1 MSPSVAR
8 STEEIDHYTILGLSG
23 ATQLS
28 PDTLRTAYRRALLLH
43 HPDKVV
49 AQKAVQIPRE
59 VPKHYFTVD
68 QIAEAYETL
77 SDPVLKSS
85 YDEGLLRNKARLVAN
100 KRSGNGAG
108 LETFDLEDLEYDD
121 SSQKWSRKCRCGGT
135 YSVSEQELEE
145 VASEGEVVAGCHGCS
160 LCIRITFD
168 TVSEGDAVSSQGMPS
183 RTDGSTTN

>member
-8 STEEIDHYTILGLSG
+8 SNEKADYYTVLGLSG

-28 PDTLRTAYRRALLLH
+28 PDILRTAYRRALLLH

-49 AQKAVQIPRE
+49 AQKAIQESRE
-59 VPKHYFTVD
+59 VPKHHFTID
-68 QIAEAYETL
+68 QIAEAYATL

-85 YDEGLLRNKARLVAN
+85 YDEGLLRTKARLVAN
-100 KRSGNGAG
+100 ERSGNGTG
-108 LETFDLEDLEYDD
+108 LETFDLEDLEFDD
-121 SSQKWSRKCRCGGT
+121 SSQKWSRKCRCGGS

-168 TVSEGDAVSSQGMPS
+168 TASEGDAIS
-183 RTDGSTTN
+183 R